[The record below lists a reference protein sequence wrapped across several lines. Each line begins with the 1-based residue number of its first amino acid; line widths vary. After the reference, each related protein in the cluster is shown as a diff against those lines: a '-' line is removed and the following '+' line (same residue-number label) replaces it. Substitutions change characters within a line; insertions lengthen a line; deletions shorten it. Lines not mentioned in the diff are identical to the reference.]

1 LLGARINPL
10 GAIKLALMLV
20 IAAFAAA
27 TIYTSIVIGERQEAL
42 RNTNRY
48 NVAWLAS
55 QGATELARFMERL
68 SASAVAGSGV
78 DADEVRLRYE
88 ILANRVR
95 LFKDGEFRAFAE
107 TAPERREIVTAFR
120 DAVRAGEKLI
130 DRSDQP
136 DARERLRELLGP
148 LEAKLSRLAAEAH
161 RASSEQATEDQL
173 ELLALHR
180 TFSALAVGL
189 ICCGLALLVL
199 VICHNRLLARMQ
211 RQLRARTDDL
221 RHTSAQLN
229 VALDNMSQGLCMVD
243 AEARLTLFNG
253 RFLGLFG
260 LRDGAIAAG
269 EGLGG
274 AFRRSPYFAE
284 GRQILDA
291 LPRAGRTNASLL
303 ALSDGRCISA
313 TYQPLPE
320 GGWVGTYEDI
330 TERREA
336 EAKIA
341 HMAHFDA
348 LTDLPNRVVLMD
360 RLESTLAR
368 LRRGGQGAAVLSLDL
383 DRFKSVN
390 DSLGHAV
397 GDQLLQAVAERLLG
411 CVEPGQ
417 TVARFGGDE
426 FIILLNG
433 RPADAEALARRVGE
447 VIGRPYQ
454 IEGREIVI
462 ATSIGISVGP
472 ADGTD
477 PHQLLK
483 NADLALYRAKSDG
496 RGTHRFFEP
505 AMDTELQARRSLEL
519 DLRQALA
526 REELDIHYQPI
537 VDLRTGAVVAYEALL
552 RWNHPERGAVSPATF
567 IPLAEEIGFISAIG
581 TWVLRRACQEAARW
595 PDHIRLALNLSPV
608 QFRNRELAAI
618 VSETLASSG
627 LAASR
632 LELEITETVLLDEN
646 DATLS
651 MLHELRALGTRI
663 ALDDF
668 GTGFSSLSYLRNF
681 PFDKIKVDRSFVRD
695 SERPDCIAIIRSV
708 AMLAAN
714 LHMVTTAEGIE
725 TPDQLARIRDVG
737 CTEGQGYLFARPKPA
752 RDLDHGLTAPIV
764 EAPRLSIVRQ
774 IA

>member
-1 LLGARINPL
+1 MLGARINPL

-260 LRDGAIAAG
+260 LRVGAIAAG

-291 LPRAGRTNASLL
+291 LPRAGRTNASVL

-368 LRRGGQGAAVLSLDL
+368 LRRGDRGGADRTLGTFNALFPRGKYFGEIGLLGPSNLINLHPVVGIDLGAGWSLSTAAVFHWRESLEDGIYG
-383 DRFKSVN
+383 N
-390 DSLGHAV
+390 PGN
-397 GDQLLQAVAERLLG
+397 LLRSAGANRARYIGTQAE
-411 CVEPGQ
+411 
-417 TVARFGGDE
+417 
-426 FIILLNG
+426 IILG
-433 RPADAEALARRVGE
+433 WEANRNLSFELSYA
-447 VIGRPYQ
+447 
-454 IEGREIVI
+454 
-462 ATSIGISVGP
+462 
-472 ADGTD
+472 
-477 PHQLLK
+477 
-483 NADLALYRAKSDG
+483 
-496 RGTHRFFEP
+496 FFEP
-505 AMDTELQARRSLEL
+505 GRFIAETGPARNVHFLGAELQYR
-519 DLRQALA
+519 
-526 REELDIHYQPI
+526 
-537 VDLRTGAVVAYEALL
+537 
-552 RWNHPERGAVSPATF
+552 F
-567 IPLAEEIGFISAIG
+567 
-581 TWVLRRACQEAARW
+581 
-595 PDHIRLALNLSPV
+595 
-608 QFRNRELAAI
+608 
-618 VSETLASSG
+618 
-627 LAASR
+627 
-632 LELEITETVLLDEN
+632 
-646 DATLS
+646 
-651 MLHELRALGTRI
+651 
-663 ALDDF
+663 
-668 GTGFSSLSYLRNF
+668 
-681 PFDKIKVDRSFVRD
+681 
-695 SERPDCIAIIRSV
+695 
-708 AMLAAN
+708 
-714 LHMVTTAEGIE
+714 
-725 TPDQLARIRDVG
+725 
-737 CTEGQGYLFARPKPA
+737 
-752 RDLDHGLTAPIV
+752 
-764 EAPRLSIVRQ
+764 
-774 IA
+774 